1 MKRLISSIILLTLFF
16 NTSKSQNIQI
26 NLYSAYAFPDAFDSY
41 YDASDYYNGKIQG
54 GFQWGGGLEFL
65 VKQDY
70 GIELLY
76 YREDTKA
83 PTYYWNGGEKYSN
96 LDLGINYIMVGGDRY
111 FGQPS
116 GRAQGY
122 GGLLLGMAITSIK
135 NPDTGNSTTPTK
147 FAWGIRGGAVI
158 WATEKV
164 GIKLQI
170 QLLSAV
176 QAMGGG
182 LYLGTGGASAGVS
195 AYSTFY
201 QFGLGGG
208 LTFKLGH

>member
-1 MKRLISSIILLTLFF
+1 MKRLICSILLLTLFF
-16 NTSKSQNIQI
+16 ATGKSQNIHLT
-26 NLYSAYAFPDAFDSY
+26 LYSAYAFPDKFDSY
-41 YDASDYYNGKIQG
+41 YDANDYYNGQIQG
-54 GFQWGGGLEFL
+54 GFQWGAGLEFMA
-65 VKQDY
+65 KPMY

-83 PTYYWNGGEKYSN
+83 PTTYWNNGEKHSN

-111 FGQPS
+111 IGPLD

-122 GGLLLGMAITSIK
+122 GGILLGMAIASIK
-135 NPDTGNSTTPTK
+135 NPDTNETSTPVK

-158 WATEKV
+158 WAAEKV
-164 GIKLQI
+164 GIRLQV

-182 LYLGTGGASAGVS
+182 LYLGTGGAGAGVS

-208 LTFKLGH
+208 LTFRLGQ